1 MKKSFQL
8 FVALMLILCVSIPK
22 LSLAASDDLIVTG
35 EILNLREG
43 PGLSYPILAKL
54 KEGDT
59 LSVIEK
65 AGEWI
70 HVKAGNKEGWVASWL
85 TASKPDTEET
95 KTPKLIIS
103 QVDHLNIRSEP
114 SL

>member
-1 MKKSFQL
+1 MKRLFQL

-22 LSLAASDDLIVTG
+22 LSLAASDELVVTG

-70 HVKAGNKEGWVASWL
+70 HVKAGNKEGWVFGAYVDVYVGGY
-85 TASKPDTEET
+85 KYR
-95 KTPKLIIS
+95 TPENIILS
-103 QVDHLNIRSEP
+103 MLYW
-114 SL
+114 